1 MLWRFSSLFVP
12 PAKGGGMEI
21 FMDKETSVYK
31 EKLKRY
37 YNSDGKLVQYPSKKP
52 MRLIALMGIAGKMDF
67 SKKYTEKEVNEIIKS
82 SIEFSDIELVRREMY
97 QYKFIGRLKDGSEYW
112 AEESWREMYKQ
123 YAV

>member
-1 MLWRFSSLFVP
+1 
-12 PAKGGGMEI
+12 
-21 FMDKETSVYK
+21 MDKETSVYK

-52 MRLIALMGIAGKMDF
+52 MRLIALMEIAGKMDF

-82 SIEFSDIELVRREMY
+82 SIAFSDIELVRREMY

-112 AEESWREMYKQ
+112 AEESWMEMHKQ